1 MNRLTTFHEC
11 PLVTCIT
18 PDRPQQPRN
27 VRSVNT
33 TSRSISLVWEE
44 PHDNN
49 APIMGYRVMYQEP
62 TFLGDGEQVVNSTVE
77 MAEITD
83 LYPGV
88 TYNFTVVAFN
98 EIGDSTP
105 SSITPVTTSEE
116 GSYIYSQPKFL
127 ICNQVYWSFFMKFI
141 RSKSKHFKMLNKPRV

>member
-1 MNRLTTFHEC
+1 M
-11 PLVTCIT
+11 PLLTCIT
-18 PDRPQQPRN
+18 PDRPQQPQN
-27 VRSVNT
+27 VGSVNT

-49 APIMGYRVMYQEP
+49 APIMGYRVMYQQP
-62 TFLGDGEQVVNSTVE
+62 TFLGGGEQFVNSTVE

-83 LYPGV
+83 LHPGV
-88 TYNFTVVAFN
+88 TYDFTVVAFN

-116 GSYIYSQPKFL
+116 GSYIYSQPKFI

-141 RSKSKHFKMLNKPRV
+141 RSKSKHFKMFNKPRV

>member
-1 MNRLTTFHEC
+1 M
-11 PLVTCIT
+11 PLLTCIT
-18 PDRPQQPRN
+18 PDRPQQPQN
-27 VRSVNT
+27 VGSVNT

-62 TFLGDGEQVVNSTVE
+62 TFLRGGVQVVNSTVE
-77 MAEITD
+77 MAEITG
-83 LYPGV
+83 LHPGV

-105 SSITPVTTSEE
+105 SSIT
-116 GSYIYSQPKFL
+116 QL
-127 ICNQVYWSFFMKFI
+127 Q
-141 RSKSKHFKMLNKPRV
+141 H

>member
-1 MNRLTTFHEC
+1 M
-11 PLVTCIT
+11 PLLTCIT
-18 PDRPQQPRN
+18 PDRPQQPQN
-27 VRSVNT
+27 VGSVNT

-49 APIMGYRVMYQEP
+49 APIMGYRVMYQQP
-62 TFLGDGEQVVNSTVE
+62 TFLGGGEQFVNSTVE

-83 LYPGV
+83 LHPGV
-88 TYNFTVVAFN
+88 TYDFTIVAFN

-116 GSYIYSQPKFL
+116 GSYIYSQPKFI

-141 RSKSKHFKMLNKPRV
+141 RSKSKHFKMFNKPRV

>member
-1 MNRLTTFHEC
+1 M
-11 PLVTCIT
+11 PLITCIT
-18 PDRPQQPRN
+18 PARPQQPRN
-27 VRSVNT
+27 VESVNT

-44 PHDNN
+44 PHHNN

-62 TFLGDGEQVVNSTVE
+62 TFNGGGGVQVVNSTDE

-83 LYPGV
+83 LHPGV

-105 SSITPVTTSEE
+105 SSITPVTTLKE
-116 GSYIYSQPKFL
+116 GSYIY
-127 ICNQVYWSFFMKFI
+127 
-141 RSKSKHFKMLNKPRV
+141 